1 MWTWERTIHRPVS
14 YEYECLNFL
23 KCLEKSCACKSMPL
37 LMFLQWNAL
46 IFCTQS
52 VSADLL
58 PNVAS
63 WLLSG
68 WTIAHVCPQ
77 LLSLEEKSLL
87 FPSCLTAWV
96 HREMIWFNCLM
107 SNIWEHTESVSALY
121 GYIYTTTN
129 ILKTVFTL
137 RFCVQMTILSNDPH
151 LSKSKTS
158 KNAVLIIP
166 GQ

>member
-1 MWTWERTIHRPVS
+1 
-14 YEYECLNFL
+14 
-23 KCLEKSCACKSMPL
+23 
-37 LMFLQWNAL
+37 
-46 IFCTQS
+46 
-52 VSADLL
+52 
-58 PNVAS
+58 
-63 WLLSG
+63 
-68 WTIAHVCPQ
+68 
-77 LLSLEEKSLL
+77 
-87 FPSCLTAWV
+87 
-96 HREMIWFNCLM
+96 MIWFNCLM

-137 RFCVQMTILSNDPH
+137 RFCVQMTMLSNDPH